1 MEPLQNPGSYPEGTT
16 PVCVLGERHLP
27 EAPPPQASRNQR
39 NVMHM
44 LNKRLFDAIACAV
57 DLDDPAEQ
65 PLAQRF
71 MIEAIG
77 GVTAQL
83 PAAAKSA
90 AAVAYRYITGAA
102 TAEEV
107 IAERVRLWRAIEGRD
122 QSHAP
127 DVLKIR
133 TAICV
138 LHPMDS
144 GATAETLEYFFE
156 FWRQAGL
163 PQSELEAAARNRYGI

>member
-1 MEPLQNPGSYPEGTT
+1 
-16 PVCVLGERHLP
+16 
-27 EAPPPQASRNQR
+27 
-39 NVMHM
+39 MHI
-44 LNKRLFDAIACAV
+44 LNKKLFDAIASAV

-65 PLAQRF
+65 SLAQRF

-77 GVTAQL
+77 RVTAQL
-83 PAAAKSA
+83 PEVARSA
-90 AAVAYRYITGAA
+90 AAVANRYITGAA

-122 QSHAP
+122 QSDEP

-163 PQSELEAAARNRYGI
+163 AQAELEAAARNRYGI

>member
-1 MEPLQNPGSYPEGTT
+1 
-16 PVCVLGERHLP
+16 
-27 EAPPPQASRNQR
+27 
-39 NVMHM
+39 MHI
-44 LNKRLFDAIACAV
+44 LNKRLFDAIASAV
-57 DLDDPAEQ
+57 DLDAPAEQ
-65 PLAQRF
+65 SSAQRF

-77 GVTAQL
+77 SVTEQL
-83 PAAAKSA
+83 PAVARSA
-90 AAVAYRYITGAA
+90 AAVAYRYMTGAA

-107 IAERVRLWRAIEGRD
+107 IAERVGFWRAIEGRD
-122 QSHAP
+122 QSDAP

-144 GATAETLEYFFE
+144 GATAETLEYFFA
-156 FWRQAGL
+156 FWQQAGL

>member
-1 MEPLQNPGSYPEGTT
+1 MQ
-16 PVCVLGERHLP
+16 
-27 EAPPPQASRNQR
+27 
-39 NVMHM
+39 M
-44 LNKRLFDAIACAV
+44 LNKRLFDAIASAA

-65 PLAQRF
+65 TSAQRF
-71 MIEAIG
+71 MIDAIG
-77 GVTAQL
+77 RVTAQL
-83 PAAAKSA
+83 PEVARSV
-90 AAVAYRYITGAA
+90 AAVANRYMTGAA

-122 QSHAP
+122 QSDEP

-138 LHPMDS
+138 LHPMNS

-163 PQSELEAAARNRYGI
+163 AQAELEAAARNRYGI

>member
-1 MEPLQNPGSYPEGTT
+1 MQ
-16 PVCVLGERHLP
+16 
-27 EAPPPQASRNQR
+27 
-39 NVMHM
+39 M
-44 LNKRLFDAIACAV
+44 LNKKLFDAIASAV

-65 PLAQRF
+65 FLAQQF

-77 GVTAQL
+77 SVTSQL
-83 PAAAKSA
+83 PEAAKSA
-90 AAVAYRYITGAA
+90 AAVASRFITGAA

-122 QSHAP
+122 QSDEP

-138 LHPMDS
+138 LHPMDMDAS
-144 GATAETLEYFFE
+144 AGTLEYFFA
-156 FWRQAGL
+156 FWQQGGL
-163 PQSELEAAARNRYGI
+163 PQAELKAAVQNKYGI

>member
-1 MEPLQNPGSYPEGTT
+1 MQ
-16 PVCVLGERHLP
+16 
-27 EAPPPQASRNQR
+27 
-39 NVMHM
+39 M
-44 LNKRLFDAIACAV
+44 LNTRFFDAIASAV

-65 PLAQRF
+65 FLAQRF

-77 GVTAQL
+77 SVTSQL
-83 PAAAKSA
+83 PEVAKSA
-90 AAVAYRYITGAA
+90 GAVANRFITGAA

-122 QSHAP
+122 QSDKP

-138 LHPMDS
+138 LHPMDIANS
-144 GATAETLEYFFE
+144 AETLEYFFM
-156 FWRQAGL
+156 FWQQAGL
-163 PQSELEAAARNRYGI
+163 AQAELEAAIQSTYGI

>member
-1 MEPLQNPGSYPEGTT
+1 MNHGG
-16 PVCVLGERHLP
+16 V
-27 EAPPPQASRNQR
+27 PPFATGGPAAGIAQSPKL
-39 NVMHM
+39 MHI
-44 LNKRLFDAIACAV
+44 LNKKLFDAIASAV

-65 PLAQRF
+65 SLAQRF

-77 GVTAQL
+77 RVTAQL
-83 PAAAKSA
+83 PEVARSA
-90 AAVAYRYITGAA
+90 AAVANRYITGAA

-122 QSHAP
+122 QSDAP

-138 LHPMDS
+138 LHPMDIAAS
-144 GATAETLEYFFE
+144 AETLEYFFE
-156 FWRQAGL
+156 FWQQAGL
-163 PQSELEAAARNRYGI
+163 AQAELQTVARNRYGI

>member
-1 MEPLQNPGSYPEGTT
+1 MP
-16 PVCVLGERHLP
+16 
-27 EAPPPQASRNQR
+27 
-39 NVMHM
+39 M
-44 LNKRLFDAIACAV
+44 LNKKLFDAIASAV
-57 DLDDPAEQ
+57 DLDEPAGQ
-65 PLAQRF
+65 SSVQRF

-77 GVTAQL
+77 RVTEQL
-83 PAAAKSA
+83 PALARSA
-90 AAVAYRYITGAA
+90 AAVAYRYMTGAA

-122 QSHAP
+122 QSDAP

-138 LHPMDS
+138 LHPMDIAAS
-144 GATAETLEYFFE
+144 AETLEYFFE

-163 PQSELEAAARNRYGI
+163 AQAELEAVARNRYGIVA